1 MISAEALARLTA
13 RAATLDE
20 RGASDFIPTGTD
32 QYQLVETRLL
42 RWAELGAKGD
52 RDRLRQSLHWR
63 GIDLARI
70 LPSLGNVSLSAQS
83 APAPWALEFAE
94 LLQAA
99 LIEHAHRQQTP
110 PKDHRTAV
118 MACFVRAAKAELDRA
133 LDTRA
138 KTLVTEDAFAAMERS
153 LLLRLTRLTRPVL
166 DREYDLYARGDSRSG
181 GLPETRAR
189 RFADRVLQPPVPN
202 LFTEYP
208 VLPRLLTLACK
219 NWIAASLELLQRL
232 AADHQAI
239 VDQFC
244 AGRDPG
250 RLVDIQI
257 GDADVHDG
265 HREVLILL
273 FADGFRVVYKPRSLA
288 LDHAFSELLDWLH
301 RRGLSP
307 AMRSPRVLY
316 REGYG
321 WAEFIAHR
329 MAADHVELESFYRR
343 MGALACIVYVMGA
356 TDLHNGNLIAHGG
369 HPILIDLETLFHANP
384 RGHALSSLGGAAQA
398 GYQGVAPSV
407 LQTVLLPLLH
417 RAPNGEFVDLSALA
431 AQPAELGAK
440 HAAAHWLPVEQ
451 ERVRQAIHDH
461 ATAIEDGF
469 VDAYRL
475 IQRHRE
481 KLLAQPGPLTAFAG
495 CPIRVVLRDT
505 AVYFHLLRQSIDP
518 PVLRDAADREILLER
533 LNHSIAVAETPPS
546 FVDMVTREKTALWNL
561 DVPRFMVIT
570 DATDLRDAAGI
581 VAANVM
587 QRTPLDEMRA
597 RVAEMSETDLLIQ
610 HQNVRYSLSAYFA
623 GRTNLRHRRKTR
635 EAIRASADPA
645 ILIAAAERIGHHLLD
660 EARSS
665 VAAPPPWR
673 GPVFTN
679 RANRYTV
686 GEAAASF
693 ADGGMGVAF
702 FLAALFRVTGNSEWS
717 NAATALSL
725 CYLKQVTDIATY
737 NGHIAGGLTAGV
749 GGLLYAAAHIV
760 AMTGNE
766 EVSRHAILAASN
778 LASRAVEEERE
789 MSLGDGLAGTLL
801 GIAAIQRQHG
811 GASIEQALQRGATCL
826 AAAKPPAN
834 HGLLCGRPG
843 VSLTVNTIGSRVEYE
858 PPETDLLEG
867 PADWGEGSVGR
878 AVAVLS
884 LNRGDAH
891 AHAFFDRLGDAPEA
905 CDDTFAFGTS
915 GQADA
920 LAWAADMTGNT
931 ALRDRALRRMTGA
944 AERAYRGQPTVLGG
958 MLGEGLRMP
967 GLLHGS
973 AGIGYVMLRLAI
985 PGTLPALAV
994 LELPAARK
1002 LA

>member
-1 MISAEALARLTA
+1 MTHAEAFARLTA
-13 RAATLDE
+13 RAATLEE
-20 RGASDFIPTGTD
+20 RLAPDFIPTGAD
-32 QYQLVETRLL
+32 QHQLIETRLL
-42 RWAELGAKGD
+42 RWTELGAKGD
-52 RDRLRQSLHWR
+52 RERLRQSLHWR

-99 LIEHAHRQQTP
+99 LIQRAHGQQTS

-118 MACFVRAAKAELDRA
+118 LACFVRAAKAELCRA
-133 LDTRA
+133 LDVHT
-138 KTLVTEDAFAAMERS
+138 KTLATEDAFAAMERS

-166 DREYDLYARGDSRSG
+166 DREFDLYARGDSRAG
-181 GLPETRAR
+181 GLPETRAC
-189 RFADRVLQPPVPN
+189 RFADRVLRPPIPD

-208 VLPRLLTLACK
+208 VLARLLTLACK
-219 NWIAASLELLQRL
+219 NWIAASLEPLQRL
-232 AADHQAI
+232 AADYQAI

-244 AGRDPG
+244 AGREPG
-250 RLVDIQI
+250 RLVDIQV

-265 HREVLILL
+265 HREVLIII

-301 RRGLSP
+301 QRGLSP
-307 AMRSPRVLY
+307 AMLSHRVLC
-316 REGYG
+316 RDGYG

-329 MAADHVELESFYRR
+329 LAADHLELESFYRR
-343 MGALACIVYVMGA
+343 MGALACIAYVMGA
-356 TDLHNGNLIAHGG
+356 TDLHHGNLIAHGD

-384 RGHALSSLGGAAQA
+384 RGHAPGTLSSASQA
-398 GYQGVAPSV
+398 GDQGVAPSV

-417 RAPNGEFVDLSALA
+417 RAPNGEFVDLSAIS

-461 ATAIEDGF
+461 ASAMEEGF

-481 KLLAQPGPLTAFAG
+481 KLLAQSGPLTAFAS

-533 LNHSIAVAETPPS
+533 LNHSIAVAEAPPS

-570 DATDLRDAAGI
+570 DATDLRDSAGI

-587 QRTPLDEMRA
+587 QRTPLDEMRV
-597 RVAEMSETDLLIQ
+597 RLTEMSETDLRIQ
-610 HQNVRYSLSAYFA
+610 HENIRYSLSAYFA
-623 GRTNLRHRRKTR
+623 GSTNSRPRRDTR
-635 EAIRASADPA
+635 EAVPSADA
-645 ILIAAAERIGHHLLD
+645 AMLIAAAERIGHDLLD

-665 VAAPPPWR
+665 TPPPWR
-673 GPVFTN
+673 GPVFSN
-679 RANRYTV
+679 RASRYTV
-686 GEAAASF
+686 GEAGASF

-702 FLAALFRVTGNSEWS
+702 FLAALFRVTGKSEWGD
-717 NAATALSL
+717 AATALSL
-725 CYLKQVTDIATY
+725 CYLKPVTGIVTY

-760 AMTGNE
+760 AMTGSE
-766 EVSRHAILAASN
+766 EVSRQAILAANN
-778 LASRAVEEERE
+778 LALRAVEEERE

-801 GIAAIQRQHG
+801 GIAALQRQHG
-811 GASIEQALQRGATCL
+811 GASIEQALQRGATCR
-826 AAAKPPAN
+826 ATAKPPGG
-834 HGLLCGRPG
+834 HGLLSGRAG
-843 VSLTVNTIGSRVEYE
+843 VSLAVNTIGSRMEYQS
-858 PPETDLLEG
+858 PETDLLEG
-867 PADWGEGSVGR
+867 PADWAEGSVGR
-878 AVAVLS
+878 AVAALS
-884 LNRGDAH
+884 LNPSDAH
-891 AHAFFDRLGDAPEA
+891 AHAFFERLKDAPQA
-905 CDDTFAFGTS
+905 CDDTFAFGAP

-920 LAWAADMTGNT
+920 LAWAGDMTGNT
-931 ALRDRALRRMTGA
+931 ALRDLALRRIAGA
-944 AERAYRGQPTVLGG
+944 AERAYRGRPTLLGG

-985 PGTLPALAV
+985 PGTLPALAA

-1002 LA
+1002 LT